1 MKDFIT
7 IFLICFIF
15 YPVFSQ
21 DSTISQPNNKPV
33 KNIFETGII
42 FDQQT
47 VESPMPKS
55 FDFVIQHRFGQVNN
69 GITDLFGIYATANIR
84 MGLNFGITK
93 RIMIGLGSTKYNKL
107 QDINWKIAIL
117 KQTRS
122 GNMPVSVS
130 YFGNMV
136 IDAREKSNFGIEEKY
151 KFAHRI
157 SYFHQLI
164 ISRKFSERI
173 SAQVSPSISYFN
185 AVLPGY
191 ENFNFSL
198 STAGR
203 VKITENIAIIIG
215 YDYPFTTPEEA
226 NNKPS
231 FSGGFE
237 IGTSTH
243 AFQLFVTNFENLIN
257 QYNTA
262 LNTYD
267 MGKGEFL
274 IGLNITVRF

>member
-1 MKDFIT
+1 MKHFSAIT
-7 IFLICFIF
+7 LIYFMF
-15 YPVFSQ
+15 YPAFSQ
-21 DSTISQPNNKPV
+21 DSTINQPNNKPV
-33 KNIFETGII
+33 KNTFETGIL

-47 VESPMPKS
+47 VVSPLPKS
-55 FDFVIQHRFGQVNN
+55 FDFVIQHRFGLVNN
-69 GITDLFGIYATANIR
+69 GISDLFGIFATANIR
-84 MGLNFGITK
+84 MGLNFGITN
-93 RIMIGLGSTKYNKL
+93 RIMVGLGTTKYNKL
-107 QDINWKIAIL
+107 QDINWKVAIL
-117 KQTRS
+117 RQTRS
-122 GNMPVSVS
+122 GSMPVSVS

-136 IDAREKSNFGIEEKY
+136 IDAREKSNFGIEENY

-173 SAQVSPSISYFN
+173 SLQVSPSISYFN

-198 STAGR
+198 SAAGR
-203 VKITENIAIIIG
+203 VKITENIGIIAG
-215 YDYPFTTPEEA
+215 YDYPFTTPEKA

-231 FSGGFE
+231 LSAGFE

-243 AFQLFVTNFENLIN
+243 AFQLFITNYENLIN
-257 QYNTA
+257 QHNTA
-262 LNTYD
+262 FNTYD